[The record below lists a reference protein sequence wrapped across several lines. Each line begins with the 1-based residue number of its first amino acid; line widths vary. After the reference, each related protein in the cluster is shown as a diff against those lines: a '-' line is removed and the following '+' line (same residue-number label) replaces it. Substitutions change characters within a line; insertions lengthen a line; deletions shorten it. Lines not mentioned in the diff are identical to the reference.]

1 MNTAFAIV
9 GKRSHCLSHYRQH
22 THKRTE
28 PFSITNMLRWRTS
41 NLNQFRSFWRQ
52 ELMAN
57 QRDKA
62 KNGLV
67 KDLIE
72 NFEKLLK
79 RRGQAKPIFVVV
91 AHSLST
97 KTPGQISYV
106 APHEQGT
113 QMFWSKD
120 IRYIQKDITF
130 GHSNFLISGGK
141 LVMIWSETV
150 IIFYKVVS

>member
-1 MNTAFAIV
+1 
-9 GKRSHCLSHYRQH
+9 
-22 THKRTE
+22 
-28 PFSITNMLRWRTS
+28 
-41 NLNQFRSFWRQ
+41 
-52 ELMAN
+52 MAN

-106 APHEQGT
+106 TPHEQG
-113 QMFWSKD
+113 WSKD
-120 IRYIQKDITF
+120 IRYIQKDI
-130 GHSNFLISGGK
+130 N
-141 LVMIWSETV
+141 IWP
-150 IIFYKVVS
+150 F